1 MHKINFKLKHFSNI
15 FYLILL
21 IIISF
26 ECQSSDKAVTVFE
39 SNEDYE
45 YTVENL
51 TNAIIA
57 RGMVISNTVNLSDML
72 NRTGMDLGIVKPI
85 YQYAKTIEFCS
96 AQLSHKLSQVDP
108 RNLVICPFAM
118 SVYST
123 YEKPEIVYI
132 AYRRYELVGDSQSL
146 ISEIHKMLKEIAI
159 EASKF

>member
-1 MHKINFKLKHFSNI
+1 MI
-15 FYLILL
+15 
-21 IIISF
+21 
-26 ECQSSDKAVTVFE
+26 E

-72 NRTGMDLGIVKPI
+72 DRTSKDLGVEKPI

-108 RNLVICPFAM
+108 RNLVVCPFAI

-123 YEKPEIVYI
+123 YEKPEDVYI
-132 AYRRYELVGDSQSL
+132 AYRNYELVGDSENL
-146 ISEIHKMLKEIAI
+146 ISEIYKMLKEIVL
-159 EASKF
+159 EATEF